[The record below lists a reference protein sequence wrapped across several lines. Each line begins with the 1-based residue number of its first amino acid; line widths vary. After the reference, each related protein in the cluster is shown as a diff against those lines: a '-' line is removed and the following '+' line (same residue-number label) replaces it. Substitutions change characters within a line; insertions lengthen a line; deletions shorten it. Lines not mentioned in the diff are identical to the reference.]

1 MSSAIPVSVRRP
13 LIVKWSHS
21 GYSLDPYA
29 DRLYSHGY
37 DVINTTNLSST
48 AKAAH
53 EFHPAL
59 LIVQDDPAG
68 GVDALNWLAAQ
79 HSDTDATVAMTPLI
93 VLADVGRVGLL
104 RHEEQPD
111 RVVVLMNRADTL
123 NQLTRTVRRTLRAW
137 GMEMPP
143 AR

>member
-1 MSSAIPVSVRRP
+1 MSSGTPASVWRP
-13 LIVKWSHS
+13 LIVKLSHS

-48 AKAAH
+48 AKAAR

-68 GVDALNWLAAQ
+68 GVDVLNWLVAQ
-79 HSDTDATVAMTPLI
+79 HTDADTAVAMIPLVI
-93 VLADVGRVGLL
+93 IADAARVGLL